1 MQVILEN
8 EPSGIVKVT
17 VEEHNLKATGWISS
31 HHLVEPK
38 VAQLKAMLRRDAERA
53 ILDAG

>member
-17 VEEHNLKATGWISS
+17 VEEDNLRATGWISS
-31 HHLVEPK
+31 HHLVDPK
-38 VAQLKAMLRRDAERA
+38 VNQLKAMLRREAEQA
-53 ILDAG
+53 FTES

>member
-17 VEEHNLKATGWISS
+17 VEEDNLRATGWISS
-31 HHLVEPK
+31 HHLVDPK
-38 VAQLKAMLRRDAERA
+38 VAQLKAMLRREGERA
-53 ILDAG
+53 FLETS

>member
-17 VEEHNLKATGWISS
+17 VEEDNLRATGWISS
-31 HHLVEPK
+31 HHLVDPK
-38 VAQLKAMLRRDAERA
+38 VNQLKAMLRREAEQA
-53 ILDAG
+53 ILDA